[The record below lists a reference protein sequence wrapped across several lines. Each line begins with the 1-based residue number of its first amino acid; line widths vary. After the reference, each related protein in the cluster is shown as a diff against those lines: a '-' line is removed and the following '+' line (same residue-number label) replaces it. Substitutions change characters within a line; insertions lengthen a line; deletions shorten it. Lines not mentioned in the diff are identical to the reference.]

1 MEQMGEEVKQSG
13 NVDKGHALSLSFY
26 IIPPEGPVHVYDT
39 TQERAFLF
47 AVWTLQRVIAHSK
60 QEPLTPGIE
69 IKDDPVFGLM
79 DSFMQLF
86 VDPAVSGIKTIVSC
100 HLEIF
105 SGMCWMSSLIK
116 SIAGRVLLTKELS
129 SCLL

>member
-1 MEQMGEEVKQSG
+1 MFMIQLKKE
-13 NVDKGHALSLSFY
+13 HF
-26 IIPPEGPVHVYDT
+26 
-39 TQERAFLF
+39 FF

-69 IKDDPVFGLM
+69 IKDDSVFGLM
-79 DSFMQLF
+79 DSFKQLF
-86 VDPAVSGIKTIVSC
+86 VDFAVSGIKTIVSC